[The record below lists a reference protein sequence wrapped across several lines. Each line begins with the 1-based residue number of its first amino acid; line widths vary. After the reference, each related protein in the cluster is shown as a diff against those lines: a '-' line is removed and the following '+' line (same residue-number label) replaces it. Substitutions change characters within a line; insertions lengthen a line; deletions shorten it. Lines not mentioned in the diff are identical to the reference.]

1 VCVVECTFILIDLET
16 REAGV
21 ARLETVAREEDLVSG
36 MCGDVNLFL
45 NDHDDRRAAEIEIM
59 VAEIQSRRKGL
70 GRQALILMMHYG
82 LQHLPP
88 ETTPPETI
96 PLKPCT
102 PLFVGVRELGLH
114 RFVSK
119 ISLVNGASISLFKS
133 LRFEEESVSAVF
145 QEVTLQLVI
154 TPEVATWL
162 DSLAAGR
169 EIHTFSRE

>member
-1 VCVVECTFILIDLET
+1 MCVVECTFILIDLET

-59 VAEIQSRRKGL
+59 VAETQSRRKGL

-88 ETTPPETI
+88 PP
-96 PLKPCT
+96 
-102 PLFVGVRELGLH
+102 
-114 RFVSK
+114 
-119 ISLVNGASISLFKS
+119 
-133 LRFEEESVSAVF
+133 
-145 QEVTLQLVI
+145 
-154 TPEVATWL
+154 
-162 DSLAAGR
+162 
-169 EIHTFSRE
+169 